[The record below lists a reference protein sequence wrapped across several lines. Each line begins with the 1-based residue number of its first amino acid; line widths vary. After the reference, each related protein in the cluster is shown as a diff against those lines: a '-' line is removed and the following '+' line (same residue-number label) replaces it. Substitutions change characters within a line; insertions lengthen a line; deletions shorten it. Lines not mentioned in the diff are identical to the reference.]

1 MNLRPVKATAW
12 KGLPEDLKEMMLV
25 QGAVPVNE
33 VFFDH
38 WDKYYPIFLLYGS
51 YGSGK
56 SIFAVDRKIRQVLR
70 DPYRRV
76 YFGRKVLDTVR
87 GTIFQTIVDRIKELK
102 REDDFIFSEAP
113 NGSMHIRCKHNG
125 NSFIP
130 FGANDPQSLKSI
142 KDPTDFLLEEMDQFS
157 FEDFGLFYSRLRT
170 EKVADK
176 ELVGMFNTDKLY
188 QSHWIRKILFDGE
201 FADQAIRV
209 KANFYDNVFVNV
221 DEYERKLRLISG
233 GNAAK
238 FNAIAHGEMA
248 LIRTGEEF
256 WKQFDETK
264 HIGPAPVTKTTIHIS
279 LDENVN
285 PYVTV
290 SCWQVDTE
298 AKQLRQVHEI
308 PCKSP
313 DNNAP
318 KAAKKL
324 ADWLRSIGY
333 GDVVFLYGD
342 PSASKRSTIDPN
354 NRSFYDKFIETLE
367 AEGFKVTSR
376 VQRSAPE
383 VALSAAFINAIYE
396 QNLGGW
402 SILISERCFTSIEDY
417 LLVKEDADGR
427 MFKEKVK
434 DKETGITAEPRGH
447 FSDAKRYFI
456 TTILAAEFAKYKTRG
471 RKRGIQDVTE

>member
-12 KGLPEDLKEMMLV
+12 KGLTPELQDMLLV

-38 WDKYYPIFLLYGS
+38 WGNPDKILLFYGA

-56 SIFAVDRKIRQVLR
+56 SIFVADMMIDRCLQP
-70 DPYRRV
+70 PYARI
-76 YFGRKVLDTVR
+76 YFGRKILDTVR
-87 GTIFQTIVDRIKELK
+87 GTVFQTIVDRIKELK
-102 REDDFIFSEAP
+102 REDDFHFSEAP
-113 NGSMHIRCKHNG
+113 NGSMHIRCKNNG
-125 NSFIP
+125 NSMIP

-142 KDPTDFLLEEMDQFS
+142 KDPTHFILEEMDQFS
-157 FEDFGLFYSRLRT
+157 FDDFGLFLSRLRT
-170 EKVADK
+170 SKASTQ
-176 ELVGMFNTDKLY
+176 LIGMFNTDRLY
-188 QSHWIRKILFDGE
+188 QSHWIRKMLFDGE
-201 FADQAIRV
+201 YAHMATKI
-209 KANFYDNVFVNV
+209 KAGFRENVFI
-221 DEYERKLRLISG
+221 DAGEYEKTLRMISG

-238 FNAIAHGEMA
+238 FNAIAEGEMA
-248 LIRTGEEF
+248 LIRTGDEF
-256 WKQFDETK
+256 WKQFDEIR
-264 HIGPAPVTKTTIHIS
+264 HIGPAPISQTTIHVS

-290 SCWQVDTE
+290 SVWQVNTE

-324 ADWLRSIGY
+324 ADWLRSISY

-367 AEGFKVTSR
+367 ADGFKVTSR

-417 LLVKEDADGR
+417 LLVKEDPDGR

-471 RKRGIQDVTE
+471 RKKGIQDVSE